1 MKIDNHNELS
11 NENVQISY
19 NKHGVNFYNPN
30 YFLVFSDFNIS
41 DGIDIVENILVL
53 QNKALNL
60 DNTDDLFKSI
70 EDFMENNQLNGSYI
84 FHNLNNVKYFIN
96 TYDDISVITVLT
108 SDVVVE
114 DYYNNLKVLNSPKG
128 FENAKIDFGQI
139 VIINK
144 ALSPKVLIRL
154 HSEANKERIRFFE
167 SLNLPYH
174 IDNIIGHDD
183 FLALAA
189 NMKGDDISD
198 EEIEFGVDINRID
211 YDEDYDYDDLAVRVT
226 DAVSIALECAYE
238 KSSLSVGILD
248 YFVSLGI
255 QISDLI
261 DTALELMDCEK
272 TEEIKETLEIELY
285 NILEDEDVVSL
296 LIAAFRM
303 EFDISN
309 GNIREVND
317 IDNIS
322 TPQILGLV
330 IANQIGGNKAV
341 VNFNAYDYLKPGI
354 IRPLGPVYSDA
365 FAGLIAGLVTKVF
378 N

>member
-11 NENVQISY
+11 NENVEISY

-53 QNKALNL
+53 QNKAIDL

-70 EDFMENNQLNGSYI
+70 ENFMENNQLNGSYI

-108 SDVVVE
+108 SDIVVE

-174 IDNIIGHDD
+174 IDNIIGYDD

-261 DTALELMDCEK
+261 DTAIELMDCEK
-272 TEEIKETLEIELY
+272 TEEIKETLELELY

-322 TPQILGLV
+322 TSQILGLV

-341 VNFNAYDYLKPGI
+341 VNFNAYDFLKPGI

>member
-1 MKIDNHNELS
+1 MKVDNHNEL
-11 NENVQISY
+11 ENKDIQISY

-53 QNKALNL
+53 QNKAINL
-60 DNTDDLFKSI
+60 ENTDKLFNSI
-70 EDFMENNQLNGSYI
+70 ENFMANNELNGSYI
-84 FHNLNNVKYFIN
+84 FHNLENVKYFVN
-96 TYDDISVITVLT
+96 TYGDISVITVLS

-128 FENAKIDFGQI
+128 FEKAKIDFGQI

-174 IDNIIGHDD
+174 IDNIIGGDD
-183 FLALAA
+183 FLALAG
-189 NMKGDDISD
+189 NIIDDDITE
-198 EEIEFGVDINRID
+198 EEIEFGVDINKIE
-211 YDEDYDYDDLAVRVT
+211 YDSDYDYDDLALRVT

-238 KSSLSVGILD
+238 KSNLSVGILD

-261 DTALELMDCEK
+261 DSALELMDCEV
-272 TEEIKETLEIELY
+272 TEEIKESLEVELY
-285 NILEDEDVVSL
+285 NILEDENIVSL

-303 EFDISN
+303 EFDINN
-309 GNIREVND
+309 GNIREIDD
-317 IDNIS
+317 INSICTS
-322 TPQILGLV
+322 QVLGLA
-330 IANQIGGNKAV
+330 IANQIAGSKAV

>member
-1 MKIDNHNELS
+1 MKVDDHNKLS
-11 NENVQISY
+11 NDNVQISY
-19 NKHGVNFYNPN
+19 NKRGINFYNPN
-30 YFLVFSDFNIS
+30 YFLVFSDSNIS

-53 QNKALNL
+53 QNKAINL
-60 DNTDDLFKSI
+60 ENTDDLFKSI
-70 EDFMENNQLNGSYI
+70 EDFMANNQLNGSYI
-84 FHNLNNVKYFIN
+84 FHNLENIEYFIN
-96 TYDDISVITVLT
+96 TYDDISVITLLS

-114 DYYNNLKVLNSPKG
+114 DYHNNLKVLNSPKG
-128 FENAKIDFGQI
+128 FENAEIDFGQI

-154 HSEANKERIRFFE
+154 HSEANKERVRFFE

-174 IDNIIGHDD
+174 IDNIIGNND
-183 FLALAA
+183 FLALAC
-189 NMKGDDISD
+189 NINDDNISP
-198 EEIEFGVDINRID
+198 EEVEFGVDINQMD
-211 YDEDYDYDDLAVRVT
+211 YDEDYDYDELAVRLT

-238 KSSLSVGILD
+238 KSKLSVGILD

-261 DTALELMDCEK
+261 DTALELLGCEK
-272 TEEIKETLEIELY
+272 TDKIKETLELELY
-285 NILEDEDVVSL
+285 NILHDENVVSL
-296 LIAAFRM
+296 LISAFRM

-309 GNIREVND
+309 GNIREINNTNS
-317 IDNIS
+317 IC
-322 TPQILGLV
+322 TPQVLGLT
-330 IANQIGGNKAV
+330 IANQIGGSKAV